1 MADKLAVMQPWITA
15 RIQETREL
23 AAEAR
28 AVPYDIEDQALL
40 DATVQLAKDLEA
52 FAAKLSARLAQ

>member
-1 MADKLAVMQPWITA
+1 MQRWITA

-28 AVPYDIEDQALL
+28 AVAYDIEDQALL

-52 FAAKLSARLAQ
+52 FAAKLSARLTQ